1 MAYIEGTLGA
11 RVANE
16 ALAGIIGPM
25 GCIQQGSG
33 LTHSGGDDPITVNAS
48 AMPAGLTAGTAEI
61 CNQVEGPGLWKII
74 KGRMVVSLVKLRSPG
89 NSSTPD
95 DYYTCRNIFY
105 NQRSWSTRL
114 NMQPTL
120 STPPCGAGYSA
131 VLSCLQAPDLAPAP
145 GDAMKRPADL
155 TEDDSREALEAEGY
169 RVAAAAERLGIS
181 RMSLYGI
188 IERSEGLR
196 TARDIPR
203 IEILEARERH
213 AGDPARMAAALQVSE
228 RALKLRMAELDIT
241 AGG

>member
-1 MAYIEGTLGA
+1 MNGRRFRLVAIVGTLVALSWALVGPVPAMAYIEGTLGA

-114 NMQPTL
+114 NMQHTF
-120 STPPCGAGYSA
+120 STPPCGAGYYA
-131 VLSCLQAPDLAPAP
+131 VISCLQDTDIALTDLVLAFGGRYNPTTIKDGCNHSPNWHPAIDGMGRDVGP
-145 GDAMKRPADL
+145 
-155 TEDDSREALEAEGY
+155 
-169 RVAAAAERLGIS
+169 RVRL
-181 RMSLYGI
+181 R
-188 IERSEGLR
+188 
-196 TARDIPR
+196 
-203 IEILEARERH
+203 
-213 AGDPARMAAALQVSE
+213 
-228 RALKLRMAELDIT
+228 
-241 AGG
+241 